1 MGILSIL
8 GVVANM
14 IPGISTIITS
24 LTSSYFNSKVAI
36 TQAKIGGDVT
46 VAQDLVRAAA
56 TSEVTSVQRLQVIGG
71 SWVLSF
77 LVVGFALPWIAYEWR
92 CVVWD
97 NVINNGAT
105 STPAIGGQLA
115 DWAKTIIACLFG
127 SGTVLTAGHMYF
139 NRKDQ

>member
-1 MGILSIL
+1 MLMTILAL
-8 GVVANM
+8 
-14 IPGISTIITS
+14 IPGLSTLVTS
-24 LTSSYFNSKVAI
+24 VATAYFNAKVQI
-36 TQAKIGGDVT
+36 TTAKIGGDT
-46 VAQDLVRAAA
+46 AVAKGLIVAAA
-56 TSEVTSVQRLQVIGG
+56 QSEASSVDRLKVIGG

-77 LVVGFALPWIAYEWR
+77 LVIGFSLPWIAYEWR